1 MSRLSAMRSLWV
13 VMSVSAVSWTVASAQ
28 AQSVLSALVATGP
41 ITYFV
46 AEGAI
51 DSGYREGDRQL
62 AMWALDAWSRSSEGA
77 LTFEAADAS
86 SALIQVHWV
95 RAGDGRYGEMTPLLV
110 NGRRGAA
117 VYIRPDTEGLGP
129 DVSLRARQDPLL
141 RDTIVYLTCLH
152 ELGHALGL
160 SHTAAYSDIMYAFG
174 YGGDIPAY
182 FGRYRDQLSSRV
194 DIARVSGLSED
205 DVRRLRALYP
215 RT

>member
-1 MSRLSAMRSLWV
+1 MRSVWLVMALSALAWAT
-13 VMSVSAVSWTVASAQ
+13 VSAQ
-28 AQSVLSALVATGP
+28 PQSMLSALVATGP

-46 AEGAI
+46 EDGAA
-51 DSGYREGDRQL
+51 DSGYRDGDRQL
-62 AMWALDAWSRSSEGA
+62 AAWALDAWARSAGGA

-86 SALIQVHWV
+86 TALIQVHWV

-129 DVSLRARQDPLL
+129 DISLRAREDPLL

-160 SHTAAYSDIMYAFG
+160 SHTAAYADIMYAFG
-174 YGGDIPAY
+174 YGGDIPRY
-182 FGRYRDQLSSRV
+182 FGRYREQLSSRA
-194 DIARVSGLSED
+194 DIAKVSGLSEG
-205 DVRRLRALYP
+205 DVSRLRALYP
-215 RT
+215 AAATR